1 MAELR
6 SESAQD
12 LSVRAHMLT
21 KSFGTT
27 TAVKEVSA
35 TLPNGQLVALLGACA
50 REGKGM
56 GRCPRGAADH
66 CRARAGQNGAGKT
79 TLVNVLSGVLAPTN
93 GEAFVLGYS
102 VRSDIQDIQSM
113 MGSCPQ
119 DDTLWDYLTCEEHLH
134 LYSRFKCVAART

>member
-1 MAELR
+1 MR
-6 SESAQD
+6 
-12 LSVRAHMLT
+12 VRAR
-21 KSFGTT
+21 GRGWAAVPAAPPT
-27 TAVKEVSA
+27 TA
-35 TLPNGQLVALLGACA
+35 
-50 REGKGM
+50 
-56 GRCPRGAADH
+56 
-66 CRARAGQNGAGKT
+66 ARAGQNGAGKT